1 MNNNCKCH
9 AYQSFFLHVFSSQAH
24 CIMSG
29 ILRYFQPKLP
39 SSSQVQMPPT
49 ILHEVNEAVT
59 AALDEE
65 KRGKKRKYN
74 TSYTPEDE
82 CSRMNVGTSQL
93 LKTQTSYFF
102 TFAIY

>member
-1 MNNNCKCH
+1 
-9 AYQSFFLHVFSSQAH
+9 
-24 CIMSG
+24 MSG

-74 TSYTPEDE
+74 TSYTPEDRADIGRYAAE
-82 CSRMNVGTSQL
+82 NGNAAAV
-93 LKTQTSYFF
+93 KKFN
-102 TFAIY
+102 